1 MPVTHKE
8 GQQLLKRAYKKNKLS
23 QEMWAQQSFCSVA
36 TIKGILGTPLRSVSQ
51 DTLEKACEVV
61 DVNWREVVD
70 CCDVQ
75 LTEVRQKYGEYLSRH
90 HGQIKCLDM
99 SQSIGLDDVFIEVNV
114 LEKLTGSLRLGQQ
127 ELIQQANQEDF
138 ERLGFGGIQEPG
150 LPGLKALER
159 FQQLVVLGKP
169 GSGKTTFL
177 CRVAILNLHKQFLP
191 DYVSVFVRLSDFA
204 AEPDRPSLL
213 DYIIRHWESKGID
226 PETTQQLL
234 KQGRVLVLLDGL
246 DEVKEADSQRVVRS
260 VERFTEQF
268 FTNYFALTCRI
279 AAREYTFSSFTEVE
293 VADFK
298 LPQIQNFADKWFN
311 SRDTRKSAAE
321 FMKHLEANPRILQLA
336 TSPLLLTLLCL
347 VFEDSGRFME
357 SRADLYKQGIELLL
371 FKWDSKQHNL
381 QREQVYRGL
390 NTRRIQELLGEIAKA
405 TFERDERF
413 FGERKLESWISDFIR
428 NLPEAQTDME
438 ALRVESSRVLK
449 SIAERGLLIERAQT
463 YWSFSHLT
471 FHEYFIAQAIVT
483 NCNPRSIDDPVLHQ
497 LANHITKHQWREVF
511 LLVVEL
517 LPDASCLLQIIKQ
530 KVDSLVENQEI
541 LQEMLNCLYQKS
553 CSVNTKYKAA
563 GVRAFYLEVIMDNYG
578 GQICAIDKSLDWDLS
593 IDNVL
598 NRLLSKL
605 LYEINLKQD
614 SCRGLAIC
622 LDRIIEPLLEVD
634 LPLVIDSSEARDR
647 FDLWQ
652 AAEPSKDVTTWLSIA
667 IEKADATLQDNQ
679 YFKQALEQFQAE
691 FNKKLAQQEDFECFN
706 SETTKEL
713 SEKVRQIIIDYR
725 GFGFDWQGKSTPNQR
740 ELLKSYYNAN
750 ELLANC
756 FFKTNCFVSSQV
768 RQEIEDTLLLP
779 IAEINSRHS
788 KT

>member
-1 MPVTHKE
+1 MVLISQE
-8 GQQLLKRAYKKNKLS
+8 GKQLLKQAYKNKFRS
-23 QEMWAQQSFCSVA
+23 TKKWATAIHISES
-36 TIKGILGTPLRSVSQ
+36 TIKRIIGNSEDPVTKEMLILV
-51 DTLEKACEVV
+51 CESV

-70 CCDVQ
+70 CCDAQ
-75 LTEVRQKYGEYLSRH
+75 LTEVREKYGEYLKLH

-99 SQSIGLDDVFIEVNV
+99 SQPIGLDDVFIEVNV

-127 ELIQQANQEDF
+127 ELIQQANHQDF
-138 ERLGFGGIQEPG
+138 ERWGFGRIQEKG
-150 LPGLKALER
+150 LLGIEALER

-381 QREQVYRGL
+381 QRERVYSAL
-390 NTRRIQELLGEIAKA
+390 NPRRIQELLGGIAKD

-413 FGERKLESWISDFIR
+413 FGERKLELLISNFIR
-428 NLPEAQTDME
+428 NLPEAQTDPE

-449 SIAERGLLIERAQT
+449 SIAEHGLLIERAQS

-483 NCNPRSIDDPVLHQ
+483 NCNPTSLEDPVLNE
-497 LANHITKHQWREVF
+497 LANHVTKHQWREVF

-530 KVDSLVENQEI
+530 KVDSLVENQDI
-541 LQEMLNCLYQKS
+541 LQEMLNSLHQKS
-553 CSVNTKYKAA
+553 CSVNTKYKPA
-563 GVRAFYLEVIMDNYG
+563 GVRAFYLEGIVDNYCG
-578 GQICAIDKSLDWDLS
+578 RICAIDKSLDYDLS
-593 IDNVL
+593 IDSVL
-598 NRLLSKL
+598 NSILGTSLS
-605 LYEINLKQD
+605 EPNLQQD
-614 SCRGLAIC
+614 FSHGVTIC
-622 LDRIIEPLLEVD
+622 LDRVIEDRFEEDFPRT
-634 LPLVIDSSEARDR
+634 IDYSEARDR
-647 FDLWQ
+647 YHLWQ
-652 AAEPSKDVTTWLSIA
+652 SSELKTDLKALNNVA
-667 IEKADATLQDNQ
+667 IEKADDPHQGNKGL
-679 YFKQALEQFQAE
+679 KQALQQLQEQLPEDLDETEQAWL
-691 FNKKLAQQEDFECFN
+691 NSQESKN
-706 SETTKEL
+706 WSENLRSIMIK
-713 SEKVRQIIIDYR
+713 YR
-725 GFGFDWQGKSTPNQR
+725 GFGYDWQGKFTPNQR
-740 ELLKSYYNAN
+740 ELFKSYYNAN
-750 ELLANC
+750 QLLANC
-756 FFKTNCFVSSQV
+756 LSKPNCFVSPQV

-788 KT
+788 RT